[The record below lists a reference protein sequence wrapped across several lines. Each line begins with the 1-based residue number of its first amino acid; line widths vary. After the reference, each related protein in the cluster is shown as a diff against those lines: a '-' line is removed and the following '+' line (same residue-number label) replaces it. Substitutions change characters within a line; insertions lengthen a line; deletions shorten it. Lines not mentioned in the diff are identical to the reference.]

1 MRLVIA
7 AAGVFISVVPAFSD
21 IEAGLDALVRGD
33 AELAS
38 SEFQS
43 AFEGGD
49 ADGAFYLGRMLELGM
64 GAMSDP
70 AQAAAIY
77 AIAVEQGSTLAANRL
92 GLMYLEGQGVIR
104 DYRRGAELL
113 CDAADEGDAAAQFNC
128 GVVHADGKGV
138 AQDDEKALEYW
149 RLSSEQ
155 GNIGATNLIAI
166 RLKESDPE
174 AAFALFQQTAA
185 QGNAIGLYEMAV
197 AYETGNAISAD
208 LVEAY
213 GYANLAASQS
223 HPEAAALRDRLE
235 AEMSAEQV
243 AQGQERTR
251 AILAEIEAGPAPG
264 DEAEPTLADN

>member
-1 MRLVIA
+1 MRFVLA
-7 AAGVFISVVPAFSD
+7 AAGVALSVAPALSD
-21 IEAGLDALVRGD
+21 VEAGLDALAQGD
-33 AELAS
+33 VEAAS
-38 SEFQS
+38 VQFQA

-64 GAMSDP
+64 GAMPDP

-77 AIAVEQGSTLAANRL
+77 AVGAEQGSALAANRL

-104 DYRRGAELL
+104 DYQRGAELL
-113 CDAADEGDAAAQFNC
+113 CDAADEGDATAQFNC
-128 GVVHADGKGV
+128 GVVHADGRGV
-138 AQDDEKALEYW
+138 AQDEEKALEYW

-155 GNIGATNLIAI
+155 GNIGATNLIAL
-166 RLKESDPE
+166 RLKETDE
-174 AAFALFQQTAA
+174 DAAFGLFQQTAA

-197 AYETGNAISAD
+197 AYEAGDAVATD

-235 AEMSAEQV
+235 DAMTAEQV

-251 AILAEIEAGPAPG
+251 AILAEIEAGAAQVAEPAP
-264 DEAEPTLADN
+264 ADD